1 MLSVIRC
8 DSHVQPPRS
17 IELKVEPYNLFSFH
31 YTYIVY
37 IYMSHTCIYSRYIY
51 IHVATHTCI
60 VVFMLYTFYTLYFIH
75 YTCTQYKNIFV
86 SRSKN

>member
-51 IHVATHTCI
+51 IHVATH
-60 VVFMLYTFYTLYFIH
+60 VLLFLYFILFILYTLY
-75 YTCTQYKNIFV
+75 TV
-86 SRSKN
+86 